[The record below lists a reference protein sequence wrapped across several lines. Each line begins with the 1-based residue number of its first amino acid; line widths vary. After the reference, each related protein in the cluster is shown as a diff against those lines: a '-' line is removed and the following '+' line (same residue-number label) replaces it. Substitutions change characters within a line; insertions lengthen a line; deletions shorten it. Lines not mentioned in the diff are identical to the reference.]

1 MAATIEQIMT
11 GLKTRLATIPGLQA
25 LDFAADNP
33 TPPTAF
39 PLVPAFDYRQTM
51 RRGSYTLP
59 FRIAVLT
66 GAQLDREGQM
76 NLAGYANQTGAT
88 SVRAAI
94 EADNTLGGIVSE
106 TVVDDFDPQ
115 GLESVGLTQY
125 YGGIFNVRVIA
136 SGV

>member
-1 MAATIEQIMT
+1 MT
-11 GLKTRLATIPGLQA
+11 GLKTRLATISGLHA
-25 LDFAADNP
+25 LDFAPDNP
-33 TPPTAF
+33 VPPTAF
-39 PLVPAFDYRQTM
+39 PLVPAFDYRQSM
-51 RRGSYTLP
+51 GRGTYTLP

-94 EADNTLGGIVSE
+94 EGDGTLGGIVAGS
-106 TVVDDFDPQ
+106 VVDDFDPQ
-115 GLESVGLTQY
+115 GLEQVGLAQY